1 MLCCEDVDV
10 GSPAAGE
17 AVVRHTAIGVNFIDT
32 YHRSGLYPQVLPATL
47 GMEAAG
53 VVEAVGA
60 GVDVVHAGQRVA
72 YAGGPIG
79 AYAELR
85 RIPADRLVPLPDAIA
100 DDVAAAVMLKGMTA
114 QYLLRQTY
122 EVKPGDTVLF
132 HAAAGGVG
140 LIACAWAKRL
150 GATVIGTVGSDEKA
164 ALARAHG
171 CDHVIVY
178 TREDFVSR
186 VREITGGRGV
196 RVVYDSVG
204 RSTWDGSLDCLQ
216 PRGLMVSFGNASG
229 PGAADLAARARGEG
243 LALPHPA
250 DADDLHGDT
259 RRAARLR
266 KRAVRRARD
275 RGRDGPRE
283 RPLPARGRRAGAPR
297 PRVAAHDRVAA
308 AQPLETASP
317 AQGVSEGD
325 QAATSV
331 AARVGPTLPRS
342 ARRHLVSRS
351 VPLAVPPPPLAL

>member
-1 MLCCEDVDV
+1 VSRAIRIHSTGGPEVLCCDDVDV

-53 VVEAVGA
+53 VVEAVGT
-60 GVDVVHAGQRVA
+60 GVDVVRTGQRVA

-79 AYAELR
+79 AYAERR
-85 RIPADRLVPLPDAIA
+85 RIAADRLVRLPDAIA

-122 EVKPGDTVLF
+122 EVKPGDTILF

-150 GATVIGTVGSDEKA
+150 GATVIGTVGSDGKA
-164 ALARAHG
+164 ALAHAHG

-178 TREDFVSR
+178 TREDVVAR

-204 RSTWDGSLDCLQ
+204 RTTWDGSLDCLQ
-216 PRGLMVSFGNASG
+216 PRGLMASFGNASG
-229 PGAADLAARARGEG
+229 PVPPISPLVLAAKGSLYLTRPTLMTYTATRDALLGCANELFDALLAGIVTAHVSARYP
-243 LALPHPA
+243 LA
-250 DADDLHGDT
+250 DAAQAHRDIES
-259 RRAARLR
+259 RRTTGSL
-266 KRAVRRARD
+266 
-275 RGRDGPRE
+275 
-283 RPLPARGRRAGAPR
+283 L
-297 PRVAAHDRVAA
+297 
-308 AQPLETASP
+308 
-317 AQGVSEGD
+317 
-325 QAATSV
+325 
-331 AARVGPTLPRS
+331 
-342 ARRHLVSRS
+342 LV
-351 VPLAVPPPPLAL
+351 P